1 MFTIDFK
8 DKLFVVTGGNRGI
21 GLAIST
27 AIAGAGGNLAILY
40 RSSTNAEQVAADL
53 ASEHGISAKAYRCDV
68 SVMKDVRQ
76 TIKAVVQDLGPIA
89 GCVANAGVATV
100 KPAIEIEDRE
110 EFDFMFGTNVLGVFN
125 TAQTVARHWVET
137 GYKNG
142 SIVIISSM
150 SSQIYNQV
158 GLNEPLCHV
167 FYNSSKAA
175 VSSLGKNLA
184 AEWSRYGI
192 RVNMVSPGYVRTEQ
206 SGVHPEEARR
216 FQAASV
222 PLQRYSEPEE
232 QTAQVILLLSE
243 HASYQTG
250 SEVFVDGGC
259 LIY

>member
-1 MFTIDFK
+1 MFTINFNNN
-8 DKLFVVTGGNRGI
+8 LFVVTGGNRGI

-27 AIAGAGGNLAILY
+27 AIAAAGGNVAILY
-40 RSSTNAEQVAADL
+40 RSSSNAHHVAQQL
-53 ASEHGISAKAYRCDV
+53 ATTYNVSVQAFQCDV
-68 SVMKDVRQ
+68 SIMSNVRN
-76 TIKAVVQDLGPIA
+76 TIALVVEKMGNIA

-110 EFDFMFGTNVLGVFN
+110 EFDYMFGTNVLGVFN
-125 TAQTVARHWVET
+125 TAQTVARHWIET
-137 GYKNG
+137 GYKKG

-158 GLNEPLCHV
+158 GLNQPLCHV

-184 AEWSRYGI
+184 AEWSKYGI

-222 PLQRYSEPEE
+222 PLERVSGGFTVFNYL
-232 QTAQVILLLSE
+232 ILLDLRRLNLQRQSKSME
-243 HASYQTG
+243 S
-250 SEVFVDGGC
+250 
-259 LIY
+259 